1 MTKKYLNAITL
12 CSMTIEEWMDID
24 LETIEYLMDSIPE
37 RIRMVIR
44 KMKSNQ
50 ILIKMIK
57 STLPII

>member
-1 MTKKYLNAITL
+1 MTKKYLNARAL
-12 CSMTIEEWMDID
+12 CFMTIEEWMDID

-44 KMKSNQ
+44 KRKSNQ